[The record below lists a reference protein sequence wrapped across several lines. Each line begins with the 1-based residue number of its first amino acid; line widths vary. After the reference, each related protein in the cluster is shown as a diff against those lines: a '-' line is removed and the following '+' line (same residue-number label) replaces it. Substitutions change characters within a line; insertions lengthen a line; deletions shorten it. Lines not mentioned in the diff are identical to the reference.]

1 MKLLSRTILSIITLV
16 AAASLQA
23 APGKLLNVGDAAPVL
38 KVGKWVKGS
47 PVAIKPGQVTVVEF
61 WATWCGPCKKSI
73 PHITELAKKYAGKV
87 QFAGVSVWERG
98 EGTQAKVEAFVKQ
111 AGTTMDY
118 NVAYDTT
125 DGHMAKKWLEAA
137 GESGIPSSFVI
148 DGKGKIAWIGH
159 PDRVEDAIQAV
170 LTGRGDF
177 KDLAAERASSK
188 TPTLNALG
196 VLDGY
201 QTAMNAKDYAKAVK
215 EADKAIAENPKRK
228 TDLQLAKLQ
237 ALIHVDQIAARKLGE
252 EIVPAQL
259 DTMEARM
266 STLKVGIT
274 FATGEDLTKASYT
287 YGLTLLQKIADL
299 SDLGGQFHI
308 NTQAVLKVIE
318 LTKTKIEKAKE

>member
-1 MKLLSRTILSIITLV
+1 MKLFSRTILSLLTVV
-16 AAASLQA
+16 AVASLQA

-73 PHITELAKKYAGKV
+73 PHITELAKKYVGKV

-111 AGTTMDY
+111 AGATMDY

-125 DGHMAKKWLEAA
+125 DGHMAKKWVEAA
-137 GESGIPSSFVI
+137 GESGIPTSFVI

-159 PDRVEDAIQAV
+159 PDKVEDAIEAV
-170 LTGRGDF
+170 LTGRDF
-177 KDLAAERASSK
+177 KELAAERAKSK

-196 VLDGY
+196 VLEGY

-228 TDLQLAKLQ
+228 TDLQIAKLQ
-237 ALIHVDQIAARKLGE
+237 ALIHVDQVAARKLGE
-252 EIVPAQL
+252 EIVPAEL
-259 DTMEARM
+259 DTMDARM
-266 STLKVGIT
+266 STLKVGLT
-274 FATGEDLTKASYT
+274 FASGEDLTKGSYT
-287 YGLTLLQKIADL
+287 YGMTLLQKIANL
-299 SDLGGQFHI
+299 ADLGGQFHI
-308 NTQAVLKVIE
+308 NNQAILKVIE
-318 LTKTKIEKAKE
+318 ATKAKIEKAKE